1 VICSTCHL
9 LTTCPPTSI
18 DSRRCMYS
26 LHQSYSSPF
35 FITTLKS
42 FGGPAMHAVGQAT
55 CRPTRFSYGLQF
67 VVKRFRFIA
76 VFYNKGPCSHR
87 RRASNL
93 SLYARPDVYTR
104 QVASFLVASSRDGT
118 DTGRLL
124 LSSQYAHHEEA
135 FVGVVHV
142 IISRYSARE
151 CFCVSLL
158 VRTGERT

>member
-1 VICSTCHL
+1 M
-9 LTTCPPTSI
+9 LTTWPHTSI

-76 VFYNKGPCSHR
+76 VWYNKGPCSHR

-104 QVASFLVASSRDGT
+104 QVASFLVASSRHGT
-118 DTGRLL
+118 DRLLLSSL
-124 LSSQYAHHEEA
+124 LSSQYAHHDEA
-135 FVGVVHV
+135 FVGVVRV
-142 IISRYSARE
+142 IISRYSARG